1 MKMLGKREERRKKKE
16 EKCHRPGYIIIRKGR
31 VSHRTEIDRRCIDDD
46 SREK

>member
-1 MKMLGKREERRKKKE
+1 MKMLGERKERRKKNFIVE
-16 EKCHRPGYIIIRKGR
+16 DDTIIRKGR